1 MHIHQGTPLHSLL
14 GFLSHCGLFLA
25 WWVESVHPSWSPVY
39 KKKSKKAYIDD
50 GGWEEVCSKMCL
62 TFPQN
67 PCMQGKGHNCL
78 VHFDVLESFESVLRV
93 VFSLYKLVTVPSS
106 RIEGKCEKRNKTP
119 PKVPDRE
126 AKSAVCVWS
135 KRLRWT
141 LFPFPTL
148 RYLEHICIH
157 YFKYGWVII
166 LYTGCDSQITPLYP
180 LTSPSHPSPQLC
192 PLFCTNTGEG
202 KEI

>member
-1 MHIHQGTPLHSLL
+1 M
-14 GFLSHCGLFLA
+14 
-25 WWVESVHPSWSPVY
+25 
-39 KKKSKKAYIDD
+39 
-50 GGWEEVCSKMCL
+50 CSKMCL

-93 VFSLYKLVTVPSS
+93 VFALYKLVTVPSS

-119 PKVPDRE
+119 PKSPRQRSKECCLCLIQE
-126 AKSAVCVWS
+126 AEVNPLSLS
-135 KRLRWT
+135 HTTLSRTHLYSLFQIRLG
-141 LFPFPTL
+141 
-148 RYLEHICIH
+148 Y
-157 YFKYGWVII
+157 Y
-166 LYTGCDSQITPLYP
+166 LYTGCHSQITPLYP
-180 LTSPSHPSPQLC
+180 LTSPPHPSPQLC